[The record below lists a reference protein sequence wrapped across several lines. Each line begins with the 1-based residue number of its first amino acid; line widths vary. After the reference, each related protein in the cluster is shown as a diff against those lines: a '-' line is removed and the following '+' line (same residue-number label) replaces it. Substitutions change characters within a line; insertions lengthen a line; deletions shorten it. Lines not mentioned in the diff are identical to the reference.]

1 MVMVEHIS
9 AVDGTPS
16 NTAADRGGLAFSDAG
31 SSVEVEEGVPAAAGP
46 PPGVEHP
53 DSASAA
59 KRATVRYR
67 IGPLRGL
74 EEVFKGRILLDRRS
88 PEPFGLQSN
97 GILSPPWSVA
107 RMGTDLPS

>member
-1 MVMVEHIS
+1 MVEHIS
-9 AVDGTPS
+9 AADAKPPNGPDDGV
-16 NTAADRGGLAFSDAG
+16 GLALADAG
-31 SSVEVEEGVPAAAGP
+31 SPVEEDDGVPAAADP

-74 EEVFKGRILLDRRS
+74 EEIFKGRILLDRRS